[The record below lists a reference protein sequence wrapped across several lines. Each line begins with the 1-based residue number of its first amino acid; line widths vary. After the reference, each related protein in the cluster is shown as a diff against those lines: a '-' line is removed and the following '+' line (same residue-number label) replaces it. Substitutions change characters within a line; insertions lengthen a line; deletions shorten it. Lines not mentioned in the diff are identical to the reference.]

1 MGMVIILG
9 KTIEG
14 HVFAELARMN
24 GAELVERRWVKIRFV
39 SLHHHTTFSNGDG
52 HGPPMEHAER
62 AHALG
67 MTALG
72 NTEHGNVSAHVQHE
86 IACRNFGLKP
96 IFGIEAYSSPIN
108 VRSKNHQTILAMN
121 DEGYESLNRLVT
133 QSYKDFYQYPTVTW
147 ENLKRNNRGLI
158 VTTGCA
164 SSLTS
169 CKLLGGKSYG
179 PERDDFTNEQFRS
192 VLRVVRLYQK
202 VFGDRYYLEVQ
213 RFPGLP
219 RVCTIN
225 QALSRISDITGIP
238 LLATADVHYCHAS
251 QTEIQQALHAA
262 HRGSNF
268 EKIGADWEYDIPL
281 TLPESDEEILQDL
294 IDTGLSE
301 SDAQSAIDNTAVVA
315 SLCSVT
321 LPKSRPL
328 VFPIPYGIST
338 DRETYFNEE
347 IAAGIEY
354 RASYGKLCDGPEYQE
369 RISHELGVMS
379 LRPEF
384 IDYFLFLS
392 DLICWA
398 KDQGIAVGPGRGSAA
413 ASLVCY
419 LLRITE
425 VDPMTVPTMV
435 FERFMDP
442 SRTDLPDIDIDIDDE
457 DRWRLVEYLRKKY
470 GNGNVGNVANIIRYR
485 GKTAIDA
492 VGMIYPNI
500 PKSMLKPLKER
511 IGDRVETDERVD
523 DSVLDA
529 IERYGDVP
537 EIAELLDR
545 FPQVA
550 QIATA
555 FEGNVKTYGTHAA
568 GYVVSSEPITN
579 TCALYEKSVGSG
591 AKERKVISVPYDKR
605 DSEYLGMMKADLLG
619 LSTMGMLSRVIDTVN
634 KLTPNTID
642 LADVYAMDYD
652 DPEILK
658 GFSDDD
664 LVGIFQFEGGTT
676 RNVCKLVRPTS
687 ILDLSDI
694 NALARPG
701 PLFSGAVSRYVEAK
715 DLGDYDRI
723 HPLYDQHVEATYGE
737 LVYQEQIMKVLRD
750 LAGFDTV
757 KVLRV
762 RKIIGKKL
770 GEHQFAELWEDF
782 ANGCAANGIDK
793 TTAWRVWGT
802 ITTAAGYAFC
812 VTGDTVL
819 EKGGSGGND
828 PDKTVTIAELYA
840 RQESKTPIGKKIR
853 SGKLH
858 LLGMDDDG
866 RVRPQT
872 LLKIHAP
879 VLAPCLKFT
888 VESGRTITVSTQHQF
903 LTDSGYVVAEDIS
916 LSDSLIMDSGWKARD
931 DERIESLTKRRNG
944 AYRPLGESWSGAGN
958 PGWIDGRTALWESA
972 KIAVASRSGNM
983 CEECGKPD
991 DGSKHCLEFSHIM
1004 GLEAALGNYDL
1015 YHSEHNVRHLC
1026 NSCHKKF
1033 DYRFQKTRVKRW
1045 AKGRPTTSER
1055 VVSIE
1060 DAGRQHVYD
1069 VSIAE
1074 DCHNYIGNGFV
1085 NHNNIAHSYA
1095 YSVIAYWAMYFKQ
1108 NHPEAFYAA
1117 SLAKN
1122 GDGKDDIP
1130 RRTALLKD
1138 AVNHGISIGNI
1149 DPYLSG
1155 RTWRVSISDGK
1166 RCLTPGFVQV
1176 PGIGDT
1182 TAEAMIQTQQALIDN
1197 PAATESSLY
1206 ELGLFSWEKI
1216 GALTKG
1222 VGPKTVETIKAFAAQ
1237 DDPFGVHRT
1246 ERQLDAFRTEL
1257 VEGEYDGAGLP
1268 CPEDFFGANEIG
1280 DAADWEL
1287 VAWVGLVASIHH
1299 RDAVEYERKK
1309 TGKSVEQILSEME
1322 HPGLVKHAVV
1332 FAYDE
1337 HDEVAIRFGRKIFP
1351 KWEATINQL
1360 KEDHHLI
1367 VVLGKKLPG
1376 MGNSLMP
1383 EQMWVLDPD

>member
-1 MGMVIILG
+1 
-9 KTIEG
+9 
-14 HVFAELARMN
+14 MN

-315 SLCSVT
+315 GRCSVT

-537 EIAELLDR
+537 EIAELLSR

-550 QIATA
+550 DIACA
-555 FEGNVKTYGTHAA
+555 FEGNVKAYGTHAA

-676 RNVCKLVRPTS
+676 RNVCKLVKPAS

-701 PLFSGAVSRYVEAK
+701 PLFSGAVNRYVEAK
-715 DLGDYDRI
+715 ELGDYDRI
-723 HPLYDQHVEATYGE
+723 HPLYDQHVESTYGE

-750 LAGFDTV
+750 LAGFDTI

-770 GEHQFAELWEDF
+770 GEFQFAELWEDF

-793 TTAWRVWGT
+793 ATAWRVWGT
-802 ITTAAGYAFC
+802 ITTAAGYAF
-812 VTGDTVL
+812 
-819 EKGGSGGND
+819 
-828 PDKTVTIAELYA
+828 
-840 RQESKTPIGKKIR
+840 
-853 SGKLH
+853 
-858 LLGMDDDG
+858 
-866 RVRPQT
+866 
-872 LLKIHAP
+872 
-879 VLAPCLKFT
+879 
-888 VESGRTITVSTQHQF
+888 
-903 LTDSGYVVAEDIS
+903 
-916 LSDSLIMDSGWKARD
+916 
-931 DERIESLTKRRNG
+931 
-944 AYRPLGESWSGAGN
+944 
-958 PGWIDGRTALWESA
+958 
-972 KIAVASRSGNM
+972 
-983 CEECGKPD
+983 
-991 DGSKHCLEFSHIM
+991 
-1004 GLEAALGNYDL
+1004 
-1015 YHSEHNVRHLC
+1015 
-1026 NSCHKKF
+1026 
-1033 DYRFQKTRVKRW
+1033 
-1045 AKGRPTTSER
+1045 
-1055 VVSIE
+1055 
-1060 DAGRQHVYD
+1060 
-1069 VSIAE
+1069 
-1074 DCHNYIGNGFV
+1074 
-1085 NHNNIAHSYA
+1085 NIAHSYS
-1095 YSVIAYWAMYFKQ
+1095 YSVIAYWSMYFKQ

-1149 DPYLSG
+1149 DPCLSG
-1155 RTWRVSISDGK
+1155 KTWRVAIADGK

-1182 TAEAMIQTQQALIDN
+1182 TAEAMIQTQQELIHYTN
-1197 PAATESSLY
+1197 GRSTPEFLEGSKFGRSSKFGQLKSHP
-1206 ELGLFSWEKI
+1206 LPPLSVSWDSIAEF
-1216 GALTKG
+1216 TKG
-1222 VGPKTVETIKAFAAQ
+1222 VGDKTIETIKAFAAQ

>member
-108 VRSKNHQTILAMN
+108 VRAKNHQTILAMN

-179 PERDDFTNEQFRS
+179 PERDDFTEEQFRS

-537 EIAELLDR
+537 EIAELLSR

-550 QIATA
+550 DIACA

-676 RNVCKLVRPTS
+676 RNVCKLVEPTS

-701 PLFSGAVSRYVEAK
+701 PLFSGAVNRYVEAK
-715 DLGDYDRI
+715 NLGDYDRI
-723 HPLYDQHVEATYGE
+723 HPLYDQHVESTYGE

-770 GEHQFAELWEDF
+770 GEFQFAELWEDF
-782 ANGCAANGIDK
+782 ANGCANNGIDK
-793 TTAWRVWGT
+793 ATAWRVWSS
-802 ITTAAGYAFC
+802 ITTAAGYAF
-812 VTGDTVL
+812 
-819 EKGGSGGND
+819 
-828 PDKTVTIAELYA
+828 
-840 RQESKTPIGKKIR
+840 
-853 SGKLH
+853 
-858 LLGMDDDG
+858 
-866 RVRPQT
+866 
-872 LLKIHAP
+872 
-879 VLAPCLKFT
+879 
-888 VESGRTITVSTQHQF
+888 
-903 LTDSGYVVAEDIS
+903 
-916 LSDSLIMDSGWKARD
+916 
-931 DERIESLTKRRNG
+931 
-944 AYRPLGESWSGAGN
+944 
-958 PGWIDGRTALWESA
+958 
-972 KIAVASRSGNM
+972 
-983 CEECGKPD
+983 
-991 DGSKHCLEFSHIM
+991 
-1004 GLEAALGNYDL
+1004 
-1015 YHSEHNVRHLC
+1015 
-1026 NSCHKKF
+1026 
-1033 DYRFQKTRVKRW
+1033 
-1045 AKGRPTTSER
+1045 
-1055 VVSIE
+1055 
-1060 DAGRQHVYD
+1060 
-1069 VSIAE
+1069 
-1074 DCHNYIGNGFV
+1074 
-1085 NHNNIAHSYA
+1085 NIAHSYS
-1095 YSVIAYWAMYFKQ
+1095 YSVIAYWSMYFKQ

-1138 AVNHGISIGNI
+1138 AVNHGISIGSI

-1155 RTWRVSISDGK
+1155 RTWRVSIADGK